1 MNPLILF
8 GLVTAIALQVV
19 TVFMPLGVTWAFEL
33 KQKVCFDDLGDYF
46 KFRTLNGS
54 EAFDVS
60 YPCAAFDF
68 NSSMQQEFK

>member
-8 GLVTAIALQVV
+8 GLVTAIALLLV
-19 TVFMPLGVTWAFEL
+19 TVFMPLRVTWAFEP
-33 KQKVCFDDLGDYF
+33 KQKVCFDDLSDYF

-60 YPCAAFDF
+60 YPSPGFDF
-68 NSSMQQEFK
+68 NRSMQQELK

>member
-1 MNPLILF
+1 MNTLILF
-8 GLVTAIALQVV
+8 GLVTAIALLVV
-19 TVFMPLGVTWAFEL
+19 TVFTPMRVTWALEP

-60 YPCAAFDF
+60 YPCPSFDF
-68 NSSMQQEFK
+68 NTSIQQALK